1 MLRKNIKFIT
11 FIIAFAVIAS
21 VFAVMASAHN
31 SKYEYFKESIYNR
44 ALNEFIDFVYDIN
57 TNLAKVEYASSP
69 AELNKI
75 TSMLNG
81 AVNAAKSNLGQ
92 LPFNNVSL
100 DKLQKYL
107 VQTSSYVTVLSTK
120 KLSHQEITEE
130 EYSTV
135 EQLRHYSEELIQQL
149 SILQDIIRNDSNI
162 VRTMTNTSF
171 GDIPEIEAID
181 GIFVEYPTLIYDGPF
196 SDSEEINNYYTIE
209 ETHEIDDKKAESIAR
224 RFIGKNIKLKFYK
237 NDDSNPAVYSY
248 SCDNAYVNI
257 TKKGGLLLRLAID
270 QTVEDINLSNED
282 ALKACTA
289 FIENEGYQDMT
300 ETYYIVN
307 NGILTSNF
315 AYLLNDKTHGEVICY
330 SDLIKIG
337 VALDTGKVCY
347 FDADSYLKNNAV
359 REFPADIIPK
369 TEAESKVNKMLEIT
383 GSRLALIPTDYGTET
398 FCYEFSCF
406 NTADE
411 EFLVYINAEN
421 GNQENI
427 LMILNT
433 DHGTLTV

>member
-11 FIIAFAVIAS
+11 FIIAFAIIAS
-21 VFAVMASAHN
+21 IFAVMASAHN
-31 SKYEYFKESIYNR
+31 NKYEYFKEAVYNR

-57 TNLAKVEYASSP
+57 TNLAKIEYASSP

-75 TSMLNG
+75 TSTLNG
-81 AVNAAKSNLGQ
+81 AVNAAKSNLGH

-107 VQTSSYVTVLSTK
+107 VQTSSYITVISTK
-120 KLSHQEITEE
+120 KLDHQEITDD
-130 EYSTV
+130 EYSTI
-135 EQLRHYSEELIQQL
+135 EQLRYYSEELIQQL
-149 SILQDIIRNDSNI
+149 SVLQDIIRNDGNV

-171 GDIPEIEAID
+171 GEIPEIEAID
-181 GIFVEYPTLIYDGPF
+181 GIFTEYPTLIYDGPF

-209 ETHEIDDKKAESIAR
+209 NAHEIDDKTAESTAR
-224 RFIGKNIKLKFYK
+224 RFIGKNIKLKSYK
-237 NDDSNPAVYSY
+237 NDDANPAVFSY

-257 TKKGGLLLRLAID
+257 TKKGGFLLRLAID
-270 QTVEDINLSNED
+270 QTVKEINLTNED
-282 ALKACTA
+282 ALSACNS

-307 NGILTSNF
+307 NGILTANY

-337 VALDTGKVCY
+337 IALDSGKVCY

-359 REFPADIIPK
+359 REFPTTIISE
-369 TEAESKVNKMLEIT
+369 TEAESKVNKMLEIN
-383 GSRLALIPTDYGTET
+383 GSRLAMIPTDYGTET

-406 NTADE
+406 NSADE
-411 EFLVYINAEN
+411 EFLVYINAEK

-427 LMILNT
+427 LMLLNT
-433 DHGTLTV
+433 GHGTLTV